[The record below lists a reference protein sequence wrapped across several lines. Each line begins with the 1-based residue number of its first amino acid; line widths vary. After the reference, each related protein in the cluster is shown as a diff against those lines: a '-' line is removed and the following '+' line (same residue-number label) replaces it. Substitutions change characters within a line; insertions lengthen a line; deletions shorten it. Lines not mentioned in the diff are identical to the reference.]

1 MLTKKNVDSQRKK
14 GNSSILVSIIFSNL
28 YICNKQT
35 GNIIIKSRDIK
46 NYLEYLFIE
55 TDYEEN

>member
-1 MLTKKNVDSQRKK
+1 MDMWRERVDSQRKK
-14 GNSSILVSIIFSNL
+14 GDSSILVSIIFSNL

-46 NYLEYLFIE
+46 NYLE
-55 TDYEEN
+55 

>member
-1 MLTKKNVDSQRKK
+1 MMFTTNNVKKKKKK

-46 NYLEYLFIE
+46 NYLE
-55 TDYEEN
+55 